1 MQLKVGDGCSYPPY
15 MWCRSG
21 PTQRAPDTGDSYR
34 FLSIIYTPAFFW
46 LDGLAMNLKLED
58 KQKLE
63 NILRETLPFNEDGS
77 ISLIARAW
85 EVKGTV

>member
-21 PTQRAPDTGDSYR
+21 PTQRAPDAGDSHR
-34 FLSIIYTPAFFW
+34 FLSIVYTPAFFW
-46 LDGLAMNLKLED
+46 LDGFAINLTPED
-58 KQKLE
+58 RQKLE

-85 EVKGTV
+85 AVKGTV

>member
-1 MQLKVGDGCSYPPY
+1 MQERPNPACTD
-15 MWCRSG
+15 
-21 PTQRAPDTGDSYR
+21 AEDSYR

-46 LDGLAMNLKLED
+46 LDGFAMNLKLED
-58 KQKLE
+58 RQKLE

-85 EVKGTV
+85 AVKGTV

>member
-1 MQLKVGDGCSYPPY
+1 MQERPNPACTD
-15 MWCRSG
+15 
-21 PTQRAPDTGDSYR
+21 AGDSYR

-46 LDGLAMNLKLED
+46 LDGFVMNLKLED
-58 KQKLE
+58 RQKLE

-85 EVKGTV
+85 AVKGTV